1 MRRILIVS
9 DDAQFVSTCA
19 ILENRGTTVE
29 TTTDFKTALQDL
41 LNSSYDTAIVNLA
54 EGPEGID
61 FIARVRATPRLSYL
75 PILVVA
81 EWGTGY
87 GTLAL
92 SLGANAYESTPCDA
106 SDLVAA
112 VKRLLKPQLAVAK

>member
-9 DDAQFVSTCA
+9 DDSEFVSKCA
-19 ILENRGTTVE
+19 VLENCGMTVE

-41 LNSSYDTAIVNLA
+41 LNSSFDTAIINLV

-61 FIARVRATPRLSYL
+61 FIARVRATPQLSYL

-92 SLGANAYESTPCDA
+92 SLGANAYESTPCDTA
-106 SDLVAA
+106 DLVAA